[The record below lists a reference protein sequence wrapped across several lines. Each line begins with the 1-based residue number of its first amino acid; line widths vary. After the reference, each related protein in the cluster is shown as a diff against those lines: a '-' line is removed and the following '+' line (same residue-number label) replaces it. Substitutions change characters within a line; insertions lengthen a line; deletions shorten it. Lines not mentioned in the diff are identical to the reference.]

1 MTQAERGRRAVRSA
15 AFFLRATQLPSGE
28 FKTIVARD
36 AGLTLE
42 ARHDPSPFATA
53 HILSSL
59 ANCACEE
66 CEPVIKRAA
75 EFLRRQR
82 LPGGLWKFWI
92 NGHPGFRNIPADL
105 DDTSIVS
112 LALRDAKIG
121 VRQNR
126 SVVLGNR
133 DEQGRFFTWIQPRVR
148 HIKTPA
154 AWLSLSPLAKAILGR
169 KEFFAVGEA
178 RSADVDSVVNANVVC
193 WLVDAPEVTRAAI
206 EWVSRVVDSGRE
218 VETDR
223 YYQSRYALYYAMA
236 RGLRRGVD
244 FGRAVPLIQ
253 SRILEALRD
262 DGSIGS
268 GIQETALAASVLA
281 KCLGGSSVP
290 GKMLEYLLD
299 RQNDDGSWPGEVFY
313 YGGWS
318 KDYCWGASE
327 LTTAFCVEAISLA
340 ANPPTR

>member
-1 MTQAERGRRAVRSA
+1 MIRAEDLEIAIQRGIE
-15 AFFLRATQLPSGE
+15 FLKKSQLPSGE
-28 FKTIVARD
+28 FKTLVAKD
-36 AGLTLE
+36 NALSVE
-42 ARHDPSPFATA
+42 PRHDPSPFATA

-59 ANCACEE
+59 ADCANKESE
-66 CEPVIKRAA
+66 QVIKRAA

-105 DDTSIVS
+105 DDTSVVS

-126 SVVLGNR
+126 SVLLGNR
-133 DEQGRFFTWIQPRVR
+133 DEEGRFFTWVQPRAQ
-148 HIKTPA
+148 HLSTPA
-154 AWLSLSPLAKAILGR
+154 SWFYLSPLAKAILGQN
-169 KEFFAVGEA
+169 EFFAVGEA
-178 RSADVDSVVNANVVC
+178 RADDVDSVVNANVVC
-193 WLVDAPEVTRAAI
+193 WLVDAPEVTRAAV
-206 EWVSRVVDSGRE
+206 EWVLRVVDSREE

-236 RGLRRGVD
+236 RALRRGVQ
-244 FGRAVPLIQ
+244 FGRAVPVIT

-268 GIQETALAASVLA
+268 GIQETALAASALA
-281 KCLGGSSVP
+281 NCLGGSSVP
-290 GKMLEYLLD
+290 GEMLDYLLA
-299 RQNDDGSWPGEVFY
+299 RQSDDGSWPGEAFY

-318 KDYCWGASE
+318 RDYCWGASE
-327 LTTAFCVEAISLA
+327 LTTAFCVEALGRHSKSQS
-340 ANPPTR
+340 